1 MRIQYQLIIC
11 LFFIGVIIS
20 GCDNR
25 KSETIQKNVSSSSLS
40 QTQNIQSDPAP
51 SRTKEEQEAWKKA
64 TDTSGHDFN
73 KYSKPLP

>member
-1 MRIQYQLIIC
+1 MRIQYTLVIF
-11 LFFIGVIIS
+11 LFFLGVMIS

-25 KSETIQKNVSSSSLS
+25 KSKTIQKNVSASSVS
-40 QTQNIQSDPAP
+40 QTQNIQTDPAP

>member
-1 MRIQYQLIIC
+1 MRIQNTMIIC
-11 LFFIGVIIS
+11 LFFIGVMIS

-25 KSETIQKNVSSSSLS
+25 KSETIQKNVSSSSVS
-40 QTQNIQSDPAP
+40 QTQNIQTNPAS